1 MTAPDRRP
9 SLSVVAA
16 VLLWVTTAAALLAT
30 PMHAFTTPTRH
41 GTLAS
46 SSSSSTTSWLLMDSQ
61 PLLFLLSSSSSSSS
75 SQSMMPLFASSS
87 GFLGMDANE
96 DDDEDDEDDED
107 EDEDDEDVALSA
119 SARYSGAKSPLTGMK
134 LNPWDPNPLIK
145 PRPSRYF
152 RESMTTSP
160 QTDIPDDQ
168 LVQTMSENERKE
180 NLIIMRRIQK
190 SDLPDLRRR
199 KDHAGWVEANNDLKR
214 RKAKDPWFDINER
227 LQDAIQL
234 GEDESKV
241 QYLQALSAKVGG
253 PPPGLEYDQLRG
265 YAVHTEI
272 YDIGLSPSR
281 ASAILEREIR
291 LERAAR
297 GRAMMA
303 ERQKNLEKERLQYE
317 EDMRNPGVRE
327 DREAKERRERTMRR
341 LMAEIEADNQKKR
354 ERAKEILGKVPEP
367 PESRTKSMQK
377 ALQEAREEVKKI
389 RRQQLGRQNK
399 DGDDEDENDDDD
411 EDGTTSA
418 LKASKVRSGADK
430 AREAAAAEAS
440 GGRPR
445 LPGDADVTRGE
456 LSIPV
461 DSASTTTTGPVTVEV
476 SSVYNKE
483 QSDPPMR
490 KHCFQY
496 TIRITNRGTSTIQLL
511 GRRFEIQTVGSS
523 MKDIVQG
530 EGVTGRTP
538 VLKPGEVFEYTSTA
552 PLSVRPIGT
561 TEIAARMRGEYRY
574 IVLEDGQETA
584 TETQL
589 AAAAKG
595 AGGSSVAELGT
606 FHFIFP
612 EEQRVKPFSSAD
624 EDDDEDE
631 DDEDDESMASPKSS
645 AAATTSRPSAPSSTT
660 TGTPASTLPGDSDM
674 TSGNIAV
681 ALNDSSEA
689 VTEQVRVHV
698 TSTYR
703 PERSDAALDKHC
715 FAYNIRIT
723 NESNRAVQLVSRRFE
738 IQTIGSPNKDVVQ
751 GPGVTGRQPI
761 LKPGESFEYTS
772 TAPLSVKPMLNKT
785 PVVAR
790 MQGEYNFVV
799 LADDGTTPM
808 SSTPMKAKLGMF
820 HFILPALV

>member
-1 MTAPDRRP
+1 
-9 SLSVVAA
+9 
-16 VLLWVTTAAALLAT
+16 
-30 PMHAFTTPTRH
+30 
-41 GTLAS
+41 
-46 SSSSSTTSWLLMDSQ
+46 
-61 PLLFLLSSSSSSSS
+61 
-75 SQSMMPLFASSS
+75 
-87 GFLGMDANE
+87 
-96 DDDEDDEDDED
+96 
-107 EDEDDEDVALSA
+107 
-119 SARYSGAKSPLTGMK
+119 
-134 LNPWDPNPLIK
+134 
-145 PRPSRYF
+145 
-152 RESMTTSP
+152 
-160 QTDIPDDQ
+160 
-168 LVQTMSENERKE
+168 
-180 NLIIMRRIQK
+180 
-190 SDLPDLRRR
+190 
-199 KDHAGWVEANNDLKR
+199 
-214 RKAKDPWFDINER
+214 
-227 LQDAIQL
+227 
-234 GEDESKV
+234 
-241 QYLQALSAKVGG
+241 
-253 PPPGLEYDQLRG
+253 
-265 YAVHTEI
+265 
-272 YDIGLSPSR
+272 
-281 ASAILEREIR
+281 
-291 LERAAR
+291 
-297 GRAMMA
+297 
-303 ERQKNLEKERLQYE
+303 
-317 EDMRNPGVRE
+317 
-327 DREAKERRERTMRR
+327 
-341 LMAEIEADNQKKR
+341 
-354 ERAKEILGKVPEP
+354 
-367 PESRTKSMQK
+367 
-377 ALQEAREEVKKI
+377 
-389 RRQQLGRQNK
+389 
-399 DGDDEDENDDDD
+399 
-411 EDGTTSA
+411 
-418 LKASKVRSGADK
+418 
-430 AREAAAAEAS
+430 
-440 GGRPR
+440 
-445 LPGDADVTRGE
+445 
-456 LSIPV
+456 
-461 DSASTTTTGPVTVEV
+461 
-476 SSVYNKE
+476 
-483 QSDPPMR
+483 
-490 KHCFQY
+490 
-496 TIRITNRGTSTIQLL
+496 
-511 GRRFEIQTVGSS
+511 
-523 MKDIVQG
+523 
-530 EGVTGRTP
+530 
-538 VLKPGEVFEYTSTA
+538 
-552 PLSVRPIGT
+552 
-561 TEIAARMRGEYRY
+561 
-574 IVLEDGQETA
+574 LEDGQETA